1 MEYNRHIPWL
11 WNRPTWLNDG
21 KLLKALQYTIWV
33 LQTNRQTWN
42 QRKIMLARYL
52 VPWNATKE
60 LSNVIAYAFE
70 GDILDKVSIILSS
83 RVIYTTNVVIIDHCN
98 QPWLQFF
105 TFTFVLCKSLW
116 LVIEI
121 ANNHSFGSWT
131 WEQLK
136 WWLSLL
142 ALNCDVKVVMSS
154 TFSSNFGLEVFYT
167 HYCV

>member
-98 QPWLQFF
+98 QPWLQF
-105 TFTFVLCKSLW
+105 LHSHLSCANPCGWSLK
-116 LVIEI
+116 LQII
-121 ANNHSFGSWT
+121 IR
-131 WEQLK
+131 LD
-136 WWLSLL
+136 L
-142 ALNCDVKVVMSS
+142 
-154 TFSSNFGLEVFYT
+154 GLENN
-167 HYCV
+167 